1 MPDDVTTIGVL
12 KDRVRAFVAERAWER
27 FHTPKN
33 LVMGLAIEAAE
44 LMEPFLWL
52 EAEASRRIDKD
63 PKILSAV
70 ADEMADVACYL
81 LGLALALNI
90 DLSQAILSKIDK
102 NAIKYPAD
110 QYRGRYRLD
119 SGNPQ
124 YES

>member
-1 MPDDVTTIGVL
+1 MPDEVTTIAVL
-12 KDRVRAFVAERAWER
+12 KDKVRAFVAERDWQR

-52 EAEASRRIDKD
+52 EAEASRRIGSD
-63 PKILSAV
+63 PRDLDAV

-81 LGLALALNI
+81 LSLALALNI

-119 SGNPQ
+119 AGDPYSK
-124 YES
+124 

>member
-1 MPDDVTTIGVL
+1 MPDEIITVAIL
-12 KDRVRAFVAERAWER
+12 KERVRAFVAERAWEQ

-52 EAEASRRIDKD
+52 EAEASRRIDSD
-63 PKILSAV
+63 PGVLNAV

-81 LGLALALNI
+81 LSLALVLNL
-90 DLSQAILSKIDK
+90 DLSEAILSKIDK

-119 SGNPQ
+119 SGAK
-124 YES
+124 

>member
-1 MPDDVTTIGVL
+1 MPDNVTTIAVL

-52 EAEASRRIDKD
+52 DSEASRRVDAD
-63 PKILSAV
+63 PQGKSDI

-81 LGLALALNI
+81 LSLALVLNI

-119 SGNPQ
+119 AGDAD
-124 YES
+124 EK

>member
-1 MPDDVTTIGVL
+1 MPDDVTTIAVL
-12 KDRVRAFVAERAWER
+12 KDRVRAFVAERDWER

-52 EAEASRRIDKD
+52 EAEASRRIESD
-63 PKILSAV
+63 PQVLGGV

-81 LGLALALNI
+81 LSLALVLNI

-102 NAIKYPAD
+102 NVIKYPAD

-119 SGNPQ
+119 AGDAGAK
-124 YES
+124 

>member
-1 MPDDVTTIGVL
+1 MPDQATTIADL
-12 KDRVRAFVAERAWER
+12 KDRVRAFVAERSWER
-27 FHTPKN
+27 FHTPKK

-52 EAEASRRIDKD
+52 EAEASRRIDSD
-63 PKILSAV
+63 PQGLSAV

-81 LGLALALNI
+81 LSLALALNI

-119 SGNPQ
+119 SG
-124 YES
+124 ESEAK

>member
-1 MPDDVTTIGVL
+1 MPDNVTTIAVL
-12 KDRVRAFVAERAWER
+12 KDRVRAFVAERDWER

-52 EAEASRRIDKD
+52 EAEASRRIDTD
-63 PKILSAV
+63 PQALRAV

-81 LGLALALNI
+81 LSLALALNI

-119 SGNPQ
+119 ASDQN
-124 YES
+124 ES

>member
-1 MPDDVTTIGVL
+1 MPDDVTTIAVL

-52 EAEASRRIDKD
+52 EAEASRRIDSD
-63 PKILSAV
+63 PPDLSAV

-81 LGLALALNI
+81 LSLALALNI

-119 SGNPQ
+119 PDAK
-124 YES
+124 

>member
-1 MPDDVTTIGVL
+1 MPDDIATIAVL
-12 KDRVRAFVAERAWER
+12 KDKVRAFVAERDWER
-27 FHTPKN
+27 FHSPKN

-44 LMEPFLWL
+44 LMEPFLWV
-52 EAEASRRIDKD
+52 EAKASRGIERD
-63 PKILSAV
+63 PEALGAV

-81 LGLALALNI
+81 LSLSLALNI

-119 SGNPQ
+119 ASDQN
-124 YES
+124 ES

>member
-12 KDRVRAFVAERAWER
+12 KDKVRAFVTERSWER

-33 LVMGLAIEAAE
+33 LVMGLAVEAAE

-52 EAEASRRIDKD
+52 RAEESVRMASD
-63 PKILSAV
+63 PQALSAV

-81 LGLALALNI
+81 LSLALVLNI

-119 SGNPQ
+119 AGDAD
-124 YES
+124 ES

>member
-1 MPDDVTTIGVL
+1 MPDGVTTIAVL
-12 KDRVRAFVAERAWER
+12 KEKVRAFVAERAWER

-52 EAEASRRIDKD
+52 EAEASGRLASD
-63 PKILSAV
+63 PQALNAV

-81 LGLALALNI
+81 LSLALALNI

-119 SGNPQ
+119 AGDADAK
-124 YES
+124 

>member
-1 MPDDVTTIGVL
+1 MPDDVTTIAVL
-12 KDRVRAFVAERAWER
+12 KEKVRAFVAERSWER

-52 EAEASRRIDKD
+52 EGEASRQIDGN
-63 PKILSAV
+63 PQGLIAV

-81 LGLALALNI
+81 LSLALALNI

-119 SGNPQ
+119 SGDPHT
-124 YES
+124 